1 MLSCISFDKICIRVC
16 IFKMEKFRGLMS
28 MGKIYYM
35 MGKSASGK
43 DTLYKEIRE
52 SCPELKTVT
61 LYTTRPIRDGETDG
75 VEYHFISKDTLDTY
89 EKQGKVIESRT
100 YHTIHGDWHYATLD
114 DGQVELDRNSYIIL
128 GTLES
133 FQKMKSYYGEE
144 NIIPVY
150 IEVEDGER
158 LKRALMRELSQEK
171 PKYAEMCRRFLADS
185 EDFSEENIQKA
196 GITRRFINAD
206 KIQCLEEILGEI
218 RYGKL

>member
-1 MLSCISFDKICIRVC
+1 
-16 IFKMEKFRGLMS
+16 

-43 DTLYKEIRE
+43 DTLYKEVRE
-52 SCPELKTVT
+52 RCPQLKTVI
-61 LYTTRPIRDGETDG
+61 LYTTRPIRDGETNG
-75 VEYHFISKDTLDTY
+75 VEYFFVTKEELDRY
-89 EKQGKVIESRT
+89 DEKGKIIEMRT
-100 YHTIHGDWHYATLD
+100 YHTVHGDWHYATLD
-114 DGQVELDRNSYIIL
+114 DGQVELDRDDYIIL

-133 FQKMKSYYGEE
+133 YEKMKKYYGEE
-144 NIIPVY
+144 NLVPVY

-158 LKRALMRELSQEK
+158 LRRALMREFTQEV

-185 EDFSEENIQKA
+185 EDFSEENLKKA
-196 GITRRFINAD
+196 GIVKRFVNAD